1 MRILLAEDDSTLR
14 DGLTQALQDGGHI
27 TVVAENGAAAD
38 LLLAT
43 ETFDLLVLDLG
54 LPGLDG
60 LAVLDRLRRRRQ
72 ALPVLIVSA
81 RDNTHDRVLG
91 LDRGADDYLA
101 KPFELSEF
109 EARVRALL
117 RRGQAATV
125 VLGRLA
131 WSWDARQATV
141 DGVPLTLT
149 RHEVNLLEALVQA
162 IGRTVAKGT
171 LAVLLGEDGAAAED
185 NLVEV
190 YVSRLRRKLGPS
202 GVEIGTVRGLG
213 YRLLA
218 GATARPDA
226 GS

>member
-1 MRILLAEDDSTLR
+1 MRILLAEDDATLR
-14 DGLTQALQDGGHI
+14 EGLTHALQDGGHV
-27 TVVAENGAAAD
+27 TLAVGDGAAVD

-72 ALPVLIVSA
+72 TLPVLIVSA
-81 RDNTHDRVLG
+81 RDNTQERVLG

-141 DGVPLTLT
+141 DGAPLALT
-149 RHEVNLLEALVQA
+149 RHEINLLEALVQA
-162 IGRTVAKGT
+162 IGRTVAKST
-171 LAVLLGEDGAAAED
+171 LAMLLGEGDAAED

-190 YVSRLRRKLGPS
+190 YVSRLRRKIAPT

-213 YRLLA
+213 YRLLVA
-218 GATARPDA
+218 APGH